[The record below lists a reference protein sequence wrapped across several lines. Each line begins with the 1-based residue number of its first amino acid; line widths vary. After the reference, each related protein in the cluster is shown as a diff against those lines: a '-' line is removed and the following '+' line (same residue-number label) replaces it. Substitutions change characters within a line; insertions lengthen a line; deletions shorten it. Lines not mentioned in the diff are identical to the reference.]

1 MAESVTL
8 KAEARTKSSKGAVR
22 SIRLE
27 GRVPAVI
34 YGDKKSPELISID
47 YRTVDALYQTG
58 TFTSHVLNVE
68 VDGKVQRVIPRDV
81 QREVVRDFI
90 IHVDFMRLGKN
101 ATITVDV
108 PVHFSNHEASPGLKA
123 GGVLNIVRHEIELR
137 CPVDSIPEAIEID
150 LTGVEMGSSIHI
162 SSITL
167 PEGVRPVI
175 TRDFTVATVA
185 APAAVVSA
193 EQTAAPADA
202 AAAAAPA
209 AAGAKGAP
217 AAAAG
222 AKAAAPAASAKG
234 APAAA
239 AAKPGGKK

>member
-8 KAEARTKSSKGAVR
+8 KAEARPKGSKGAVR
-22 SIRLE
+22 SLRLE

-47 YRTVDALYQTG
+47 YRTVDALYQKG
-58 TFTSHVLNVE
+58 TFTSHLLNIE
-68 VDGKVQRVIPRDV
+68 LDGKLQRVIPRDV

-90 IHVDFMRLGKN
+90 IHVDFLRLGKN

-123 GGVLNIVRHEIELR
+123 GGVLNIVRHEIEMR
-137 CPVDSIPEAIEID
+137 CPVDNIPEAIEID
-150 LTGVEMGSSIHI
+150 LTGYEMGSSIHI
-162 SSITL
+162 SSVKL
-167 PEGVRPVI
+167 PAGVKPVI
-175 TRDFTVATVA
+175 ARDFTVATVA
-185 APAAVVSA
+185 APAAVQSA
-193 EQTAAPADA
+193 EQSAAPAEG

-209 AAGAKGAP
+209 AAGT
-217 AAAAG
+217 
-222 AKAAAPAASAKG
+222 KAA

-239 AAKPGGKK
+239 AAKPAGGKK